1 MIDDKLIKKL
11 KPRLKRIEGQVN
23 GISKMIENKEYCVD
37 IFQQISAV
45 MGALKS
51 VNALILENHLNTCVK
66 NAMASKNEKEI
77 KEKIK
82 ELTEIYKKY

>member
-37 IFQQISAV
+37 IFQQISAAI
-45 MGALKS
+45 GALKS
-51 VNALILENHLNTCVK
+51 VNLLILENHLNTCVK
-66 NAMASKNEKEI
+66 NSMASKNEKEI
-77 KEKIK
+77 REKIK

>member
-23 GISKMIENKEYCVD
+23 GISKMIEKKEYCVD

>member
-1 MIDDKLIKKL
+1 MIDDNLIKKL

-23 GISKMIENKEYCVD
+23 GISKMIEKKEYCVD

>member
-23 GISKMIENKEYCVD
+23 GISKMIEKKEYCVD

-45 MGALKS
+45 IGALKS